1 MSKRTKIQQ
10 SEDNKINVD
19 LDVKPGKLARWL
31 QIPLNQRKRTHKKF
45 IKEFGPDTAAAR
57 EVSGEIVE
65 IQTLIDQCMKE
76 ERATA
81 K

>member
-1 MSKRTKIQQ
+1 MSKRTKIKQ
-10 SEDNKINVD
+10 SEDNKINFD
-19 LDVKPGKLARWL
+19 LDVKPGELARWL

-45 IKEFGPDTAAAR
+45 IKEFGPNSAAVG
-57 EVSGEIVE
+57 EVSDEIVE